1 MPPKAQHGVRTH
13 TRTNADG
20 TKTTV
25 HQHSRASKGRKPGAP
40 LVSPRHALKLARQAF
55 AAGRRKRRWTAAAL
69 GALAL
74 AEIMTY
80 LTVQGAALLFVTV
93 GVLALATATVAA
105 SATGSAPAGSWRKPA
120 AKKRTRRRT

>member
-1 MPPKAQHGVRTH
+1 MVTKAQHGVKTH

-25 HQHSRASKGRKPGAP
+25 RQHSRASRGRKP
-40 LVSPRHALKLARQAF
+40 LVSPRHALKLARQALQ
-55 AAGRRKRRWTAAAL
+55 AGRRKRRWMAAGL

-74 AEIMTY
+74 AEIMAY
-80 LTVQGAALLFVTV
+80 LTVQGTALLFVTV

-105 SATGSAPAGSWRKPA
+105 AATGTAPAGSWHKPA
-120 AKKRTRRRT
+120 PKKRPRRRS

>member
-1 MPPKAQHGVRTH
+1 MPPKAQHGVKTH

-25 HQHSRASKGRKPGAP
+25 RQHTRTSKGRKP

-55 AAGRRKRRWTAAAL
+55 QAGRRKRRWTAAAL

-74 AEIMTY
+74 AEITAY

-105 SATGSAPAGSWRKPA
+105 AVTGAAPAGSWHKPQP
-120 AKKRTRRRT
+120 KRRTRRRS

>member
-13 TRTNADG
+13 TRTNAGG
-20 TKTTV
+20 TTTTV
-25 HQHSRASKGRKPGAP
+25 RQHSRSSKGRKP

-55 AAGRRKRRWTAAAL
+55 QAGRRKRRWTAAAL
-69 GALAL
+69 GVLAL
-74 AEIMTY
+74 AEIVTY

-105 SATGSAPAGSWRKPA
+105 AATGQAPAGSWRKPA
-120 AKKRTRRRT
+120 PKKRTRRRP